1 MTDIHNFKI
10 KIFKQIQF
18 ITNIFKN
25 KKIKAILKNKDY
37 QMNMNKT
44 EKIRKSNLIYKISQY
59 VFNQQNNQ

>member
-59 VFNQQNNQ
+59 VFNQ